1 MKLVNFSYKIPGDPK
16 SEGKDYTWYAVLVWV
31 GRKPSPKFNATKDKL
46 ASAQY
51 FQNQPVTYDQLA
63 DLISS
68 PDSYRLGVAAPAHL
82 REEQP
87 LDDCMRVGE
96 VSGLFPL
103 SFFPDN
109 VLGNFGLVG

>member
-68 PDSYRLGVAAPAHL
+68 PDSYRLGIAAPAHL

-96 VSGLFPL
+96 VSGLFPFKFL
-103 SFFPDN
+103 PGQC
-109 VLGNFGLVG
+109 LG